1 MYIFAN
7 SKCVCMIKTLRK
19 VRDIVVMSLILMI
32 LPSVANAEAW
42 IDSLYVRIAEPA
54 MDRTGGGAVLTFDIE
69 IYRPVEKWNNDD
81 YTLGRC
87 DFVFGKPGLM
97 MGEIFSDVSVT
108 SLQPEISLGMTAALQ
123 LDASFPLNG
132 QSLSVSLAP
141 SVSSASPLMVP
152 YKEWMK
158 LCKVKLILANPT
170 TVELGLLWDRKSTGC
185 ITSKYVVI
193 CETLMGD
200 LDKIPDKLLTF
211 SDYSKSQTV
220 CSGEDVMIYA
230 KAVSSEDGLTCSWKT
245 IVDGAWKTVTP
256 TTAGQAG
263 QESSWATG
271 DGFSYQMKGALKDTL
286 ILRGLTFD
294 PNAHYF
300 KCVAKIPTG
309 TTESENTRET
319 PDIKL
324 TVLPEV
330 KVALEGY
337 PSLTSFKKNLES
349 PADTIYR
356 CEGNAVTAKPTFYVN
371 SAEALS
377 AMKNM
382 GGKVYVEY
390 KWLDELGGTG
400 EATLEVPLSDIGNS
414 VTTPSGIGAVTS
426 DKLALNLTE
435 NGKYYIKKVWTDS
448 CAVGKVL
455 TEYDTVIVKTQGN
468 VSYEFDPITYVAGS
482 PAVDLN
488 VEGFTFTDV
497 TLKSPSIGSIFADA
511 YSCTAGKVG
520 TDTLIYTYENGSCTL
535 NATRLVKVVY
545 NKSVAIKVLL
555 EGPYIAK
562 ADSMRCVYQGYF
574 PGTETEYQSPYA
586 DNLTCP
592 KPFPA
597 FDRKICDWVF
607 IEIWDNPPHGT
618 TYSSPDKG
626 KLVASSSALLLSN
639 GTVAG
644 LDGKKYVSFNG
655 LTDNEYYVVVKHRN
669 HMSVMSAQKVKFASG
684 TAPGPDNTID
694 FTVQAEN
701 AFDIEHTSSTQSPL
715 FSNNGRLLMYASE
728 IVEDG
733 KIGPADYKVVF
744 GSTNSSE
751 LYNDGDLDFDSKPG
765 GPADVKMCFK
775 NMNIYIKY

>member
-97 MGEIFSDVSVT
+97 MGDIFSDVSVT

-426 DKLALNLTE
+426 DKLALNLAE

-535 NATRLVKVVY
+535 NATRLVKVITS
-545 NKSVAIKVLL
+545 KSVAIKVLL

-562 ADSMRCVYQGYF
+562 ADSMRCIADVYF
-574 PGTETEYQSPYA
+574 PLASEKEYKSPYP
-586 DNLTCP
+586 DGKICP
-592 KPFPA
+592 KPFTK
-597 FDRKICDWVF
+597 FSRKVSDWIY
-607 IEIWDNPPHGT
+607 IEVWNYPPNGKFLGDT
-618 TYSSPDKG
+618 QKG
-626 KLVASSSALLLSN
+626 HRIDSVSALLLSD

-644 LDGKKYVSFNG
+644 VDGNKYLSFDM
-655 LTDNEYYVVVKHRN
+655 LPENEYYIVVKHRN
-669 HMSVMSAQKVKFASG
+669 HMPIISAKKIPFASG
-684 TAPGPDNTID
+684 MVPAPENTID
-694 FTVQAEN
+694 FTEKIEN
-701 AFDIEHTSSTQSPL
+701 ALDIEGAASVQTPL
-715 FSNNGRLLMYASE
+715 KEINGKCLMYAGE
-728 IVEDG
+728 IVKDKRITVVDL
-733 KIGPADYKVVF
+733 KI
-744 GSTNSSE
+744 TIQNNSFE
-751 LYNDGDLDFDSKPG
+751 GYEDGDLNFDFRVTA
-765 GPADVKMCFK
+765 ADQTVVKK
-775 NMNIYIKY
+775 NVGINIKY

>member
-468 VSYEFDPITYVAGS
+468 VSYEFDPITYVSGS

-535 NATRLVKVVY
+535 NATRLVKVITS
-545 NKSVAIKVLL
+545 KSVAIKVLL

-562 ADSMRCVYQGYF
+562 ADSMRCIADVYF
-574 PGTETEYQSPYA
+574 PLASEKEYKSPYP
-586 DNLTCP
+586 DGKICP
-592 KPFPA
+592 KPFTK
-597 FDRKICDWVF
+597 FSRKVSDWIY
-607 IEIWDNPPHGT
+607 IEVWNYPPNGKFLGDT
-618 TYSSPDKG
+618 QKG
-626 KLVASSSALLLSN
+626 HRIDSVSALLLSD

-644 LDGKKYVSFNG
+644 VDGNKYLSFDM
-655 LTDNEYYVVVKHRN
+655 LPENEYYIVVKHRN
-669 HMSVMSAQKVKFASG
+669 HMPIISAKKIPFASG
-684 TAPGPDNTID
+684 MVPAPENTID
-694 FTVQAEN
+694 FTEKIEN
-701 AFDIEHTSSTQSPL
+701 ALDIEGAASVQTPL
-715 FSNNGRLLMYASE
+715 KEINGKCLMYAGE
-728 IVEDG
+728 IVKDKRITVVDL
-733 KIGPADYKVVF
+733 KI
-744 GSTNSSE
+744 TIQNNSFE
-751 LYNDGDLDFDSKPG
+751 GYEDGDLNFDFRVTA
-765 GPADVKMCFK
+765 ADQTVVKK
-775 NMNIYIKY
+775 NVGINIKY